1 MESWESVLTT
11 QGQLEAEMYCDILRK
26 EGIPAVTA
34 PRDAVSFLGVSPFPC
49 RVMVPKNLVGEAK
62 AVLSSYLENQPE

>member
-11 QGQLEAEMYCDILRK
+11 QGQLAAEMYCDILRR

-34 PRDAVSFLGVSPFPC
+34 PRDAVSFLGVSPLPC
-49 RVMVPKNLVGEAK
+49 RVMVPRNLVEEAR
-62 AVLSSYLENQPE
+62 AVLSGYLGNRPE

>member
-26 EGIPAVTA
+26 EGIPALVQ
-34 PRDAVSFLGVSPFPC
+34 PRDAVSFLGVSSFPC
-49 RVMVPKNLVGEAK
+49 RVMVPKDMLKEAK
-62 AVLSSYLENQPE
+62 AVLSDYLEGQTG

>member
-1 MESWESVLTT
+1 
-11 QGQLEAEMYCDILRK
+11 MYCDILRK